1 MHVQVLNDE
10 GYQVSTAT
18 VEDRRATAFSTVG
31 ETTWEER
38 IVMVNSDIERS
49 RTREAVTDGPPR
61 SFDALEN
68 RLPVIGA
75 TRHATQ
81 L

>member
-18 VEDRRATAFSTVG
+18 AEDRRATAFSTEG
-31 ETTWEER
+31 ETTREER

-49 RTREAVTDGPPR
+49 RTR
-61 SFDALEN
+61 FDALEN